1 MNGREE
7 IYKIRIIKEP
17 ITFEELKKIAK
28 QRYGDMIKA
37 VVDVEREIIA
47 LGGDL
52 HSDEEIFL
60 IENGSLQENLWGIN
74 LWIEKPFEEMIEFDS
89 IINIRPKQGNRSRFI
104 EDENIRNKIKEIIKK
119 LIQPADKRGF

>member
-1 MNGREE
+1 MNEREE

-17 ITFEELKKIAK
+17 ITSEELKKIAEE
-28 QRYGDMIKA
+28 RYSDMIKA
-37 VVDVEREIIA
+37 VVDVEREIVA

-74 LWIEKPFEEMIEFDS
+74 LWVDKPFEEMIEFDS
-89 IINIRPKQGNRSRFI
+89 IINIRPKQENRSRFI

-119 LIQPADKRGF
+119 LIISTD

>member
-1 MNGREE
+1 MNEREE

-17 ITFEELKKIAK
+17 ITFEELKKIAEE
-28 QRYGDMIKA
+28 RYGDMVKA
-37 VVDVEREIIA
+37 VVDVEREIMV

-52 HSDEEIFL
+52 HSDEEAFL
-60 IENGSLQENLWGIN
+60 LENGSLQENLWGIN

-104 EDENIRNKIKEIIKK
+104 EDENIRSKIKEIIKK
-119 LIQPADKRGF
+119 LIKNV

>member
-1 MNGREE
+1 MNEREE
-7 IYKIRIIKEP
+7 IFKIRIIKEP
-17 ITFEELKKIAK
+17 ITFEELKKIAEE
-28 QRYGDMIKA
+28 RYGDMVKA

-52 HSDEEIFL
+52 HSDEETFL
-60 IENGSLQENLWGIN
+60 LENGSLQENLWGIN

-104 EDENIRNKIKEIIKK
+104 EDENTRNKIKEIIKK
-119 LIQPADKRGF
+119 LIKPTD

>member
-1 MNGREE
+1 MNEREE

-17 ITFEELKKIAK
+17 ITFEALKKIAEE
-28 QRYGDMIKA
+28 RYGDMVKA
-37 VVDVEREIIA
+37 VVDVEREIMV

-52 HSDEEIFL
+52 HSDEEAFL
-60 IENGSLQENLWGIN
+60 LENGSLQENLWGIN

-104 EDENIRNKIKEIIKK
+104 EDENIRSKIKEIIKK
-119 LIQPADKRGF
+119 LIKNV

>member
-7 IYKIRIIKEP
+7 IFKIRIIKEP
-17 ITFEELKKIAK
+17 ITFEELKKIAEE
-28 QRYGDMIKA
+28 RYGDMVKA
-37 VVDVEREIIA
+37 VVDVEKEIMA

-52 HSDEEIFL
+52 HSDEEVFL
-60 IENGSLQENLWGIN
+60 LENGSLQENLWGIN
-74 LWIEKPFEEMIEFDS
+74 LWVEKPFEEMIEFDS

-119 LIQPADKRGF
+119 LIKNV

>member
-17 ITFEELKKIAK
+17 ITFEELKKIASE
-28 QRYGDMIKA
+28 RYGDMIKA
-37 VVDVEREIIA
+37 VVDVEREIVA

-52 HSDEEIFL
+52 HSDEEAFL
-60 IENGSLQENLWGIN
+60 IEDGSLQENLWGIN

-119 LIQPADKRGF
+119 LIQPAD